1 MREASYAGLLYEELI
16 LRKLILAAVA
26 ASALASAASAE
37 DFTFRGFRVEG
48 NAGYDWAH
56 SEGNHNSKFAY
67 GGSVGFDGQIG
78 NKIVIGPEFTYWHPN
93 DGRNTVATPTDAG
106 GAFYRQ
112 QRDQLSGDIRVGY
125 LVTPDFL
132 VFGKGGYVNEA
143 QRTFLVAPAGGFSA
157 TGRGHADGY
166 QYGGGVEYTLHDK
179 FSSLPGGLYVSAQYV
194 RSQFDN
200 HTADNHAMG
209 GIGFRFR

>member
-1 MREASYAGLLYEELI
+1 MLSFKTVAI
-16 LRKLILAAVA
+16 AAITAATFVATA
-26 ASALASAASAE
+26 ASAQTTS
-37 DFTFRGFRVEG
+37 FRGFRIEG

-56 SEGNHNSKFAY
+56 SEGSHNSKFSY
-67 GGSVGFDGQIG
+67 GGSAGFDGVIADR
-78 NKIVIGPEFTYWHPN
+78 IVVGPEFTYYRPN
-93 DGRNTVATPTDAG
+93 NGRNTVITAG
-106 GAFYRQ
+106 DVGGTMYHQ
-112 QRDQLSGDIRVGY
+112 QRDQLSGDVRIGY

-143 QRTFLVAPAGGFSA
+143 QRQLFVAPTGETSF

-166 QYGGGVEYTLHDK
+166 QYGGGVEFTLHDK
-179 FSSLPGGLYVSAQYV
+179 FSAVPGGLYVSAQYV

-209 GIGFRFR
+209 GIGFRFK

>member
-1 MREASYAGLLYEELI
+1 MRNL
-16 LRKLILAAVA
+16 KNAAIAALTVTAFADTA
-26 ASALASAASAE
+26 ASAQSSS
-37 DFTFRGFRVEG
+37 FRGFRIEG

-67 GGSVGFDGQIG
+67 GGSAGFDGVIA
-78 NKIVIGPEFTYWHPN
+78 NRIVVGPEFTYWHPN
-93 DGRNTVATPTDAG
+93 KSGNTVVTPGDLG
-106 GAFYRQ
+106 GTVYHQ

-132 VFGKGGYVNEA
+132 IFGKGGYVSEA
-143 QRTFLVAPAGGFSA
+143 QRKLFVAPAGQTSYYN
-157 TGRGHADGY
+157 RGHADGY
-166 QYGGGVEYTLHDK
+166 QYGGGVEFTLHDK
-179 FSSLPGGLYVSAQYV
+179 FSSVPGGLYVSAQYV

-209 GIGFRFR
+209 GIGFRFK